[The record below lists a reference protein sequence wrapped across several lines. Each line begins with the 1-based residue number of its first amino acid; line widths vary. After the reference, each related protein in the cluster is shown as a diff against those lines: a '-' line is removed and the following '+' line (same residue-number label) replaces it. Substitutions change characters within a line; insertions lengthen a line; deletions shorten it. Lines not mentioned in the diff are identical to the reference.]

1 MCYSQSN
8 LYNQQN
14 IQVTKCKV
22 SSETE
27 KKRKKKRKKKGYINR
42 PKGQEF

>member
-27 KKRKKKRKKKGYINR
+27 KKKKKKGYINR